1 MEKYTIIENDII
13 ECINSGKLKNGEK
26 IHSERE
32 LCEKYKV
39 SRTTVRKALANLS
52 TSGKIIRK
60 IGDGSYVNEQ
70 EFVNNTGRALSFTE
84 DMEKNGKVP
93 GSQVLNFKVST
104 GASNPEIAQHLKL
117 KKNESFYE
125 IERLRTGDGVP
136 IALSYTYIPFKMM
149 PEFDIEKAQS
159 SLYEYF
165 KKNFSIDL
173 SFPTREKTIAAV
185 FPTKSQKKLLQIS
198 NEPLLK
204 ICHPSYTTD
213 GKIFEY
219 TETYYVGSR
228 FVYKTV

>member
-1 MEKYTIIENDII
+1 MFPAVPDSRPIEKTMT
-13 ECINSGKLKNGEK
+13 SLAVQPGKDRLLPPLD
-26 IHSERE
+26 SEI
-32 LCEKYKV
+32 L
-39 SRTTVRKALANLS
+39 KALANLS
-52 TSGKIIRK
+52 ANGKIIRK
-60 IGDGSYVNEQ
+60 IGDGSYVNDQ
-70 EFVNNTGRALSFTE
+70 VFVNNTGRALSFTE

-104 GASNPEIAQHLKL
+104 GASNPEIAQNLKL

-204 ICHPSYTTD
+204 FD
-213 GKIFEY
+213 NLNQE
-219 TETYYVGSR
+219 
-228 FVYKTV
+228 